1 MTGRGI
7 VPRAATSAVT
17 LGSPSSLAGTVVIAR
32 RTAGA
37 DLPLVV
43 VADLVIPVDH
53 PEPLAVARL
62 AIPADHPVP
71 LHPLPFPEVLLSAAV
86 RGEEAA
92 EQAVVLEALILGANS
107 ATSLIAEWKTQTR
120 ISNIEMGVL
129 NGTVVS
135 VIARVTG
142 TVTPART
149 RKCVNKA
156 GAEVLI

>member
-17 LGSPSSLAGTVVIAR
+17 LGSPSSLAGAVAR
-32 RTAGA
+32 RTPGA

-71 LHPLPFPEVLLSAAV
+71 LHPLPFPEVLLPAAG

-92 EQAVVLEALILGANS
+92 GQAVVLEALILGANS
-107 ATSLIAEWKTQTR
+107 AMSLIAEWKTQTR

>member
-17 LGSPSSLAGTVVIAR
+17 LGSPSSLAGAVAR
-32 RTAGA
+32 RTPGA

-71 LHPLPFPEVLLSAAV
+71 LHPLPFPEVLLPAAV

-92 EQAVVLEALILGANS
+92 EQAVVLEALILDANS
-107 ATSLIAEWKTQTR
+107 AMSLIAEWKTQTR

>member
-17 LGSPSSLAGTVVIAR
+17 LGSPSSLAGAVAR

-53 PEPLAVARL
+53 PEPLAVVRL

-71 LHPLPFPEVLLSAAV
+71 LHPLPFPEVLLPAAV

-92 EQAVVLEALILGANS
+92 GQAVVLEALILGANS
-107 ATSLIAEWKTQTR
+107 AMSLIAEWKTQTR
-120 ISNIEMGVL
+120 ISNIEIGVL

>member
-17 LGSPSSLAGTVVIAR
+17 LGSPSSLAGAVAR
-32 RTAGA
+32 RTPGA

-53 PEPLAVARL
+53 PEPLEVARL

-71 LHPLPFPEVLLSAAV
+71 LHPLPFPEVLLPAAV

-92 EQAVVLEALILGANS
+92 GQAVVLEALILGANS

>member
-17 LGSPSSLAGTVVIAR
+17 HGSPSSLAGAVAR
-32 RTAGA
+32 RTPGA

-71 LHPLPFPEVLLSAAV
+71 LHPLPFPEVLLPAAV

-92 EQAVVLEALILGANS
+92 GQAVVLEALILGANS
-107 ATSLIAEWKTQTR
+107 AMSLIAEWKTQTR

>member
-17 LGSPSSLAGTVVIAR
+17 LGSPSSLAGAVAR

-71 LHPLPFPEVLLSAAV
+71 LHPLPFPEVLLPAAV

-92 EQAVVLEALILGANS
+92 GQAVVLEALILGANS
-107 ATSLIAEWKTQTR
+107 AMSLIAEWKIQTR
-120 ISNIEMGVL
+120 ISNIETGVL

>member
-17 LGSPSSLAGTVVIAR
+17 LGSPSSLAGAVAR

-53 PEPLAVARL
+53 PEPLAVAGL

-71 LHPLPFPEVLLSAAV
+71 LHPLPFPEVLLPAAV

-107 ATSLIAEWKTQTR
+107 AMSLIAEWKTQTR

-149 RKCVNKA
+149 RKCVNMA

>member
-7 VPRAATSAVT
+7 VPRVATSAVT
-17 LGSPSSLAGTVVIAR
+17 LGSPSSLAGTVAR

-71 LHPLPFPEVLLSAAV
+71 LHPLPFPEVLLPAAV

-92 EQAVVLEALILGANS
+92 GQAVVLEALILGANS
-107 ATSLIAEWKTQTR
+107 AMSLIAEWKTQTR

>member
-17 LGSPSSLAGTVVIAR
+17 LGSPSSLAGAVAR
-32 RTAGA
+32 RTPGA

-71 LHPLPFPEVLLSAAV
+71 LHPLPFSEVLLPAAV

-92 EQAVVLEALILGANS
+92 GQAVVLEALILGANS
-107 ATSLIAEWKTQTR
+107 AMSLIAEWKTQTR

>member
-17 LGSPSSLAGTVVIAR
+17 LGSPSSLAGAVAR
-32 RTAGA
+32 RTTGA

-71 LHPLPFPEVLLSAAV
+71 LHPLPFPEVLLPAAV

-92 EQAVVLEALILGANS
+92 GQAVVLEALILGANS
-107 ATSLIAEWKTQTR
+107 VMSLIAEWKTQTR

>member
-7 VPRAATSAVT
+7 VPRAATSAGT
-17 LGSPSSLAGTVVIAR
+17 LGSPSSLAGAVAR
-32 RTAGA
+32 RTPGA

-71 LHPLPFPEVLLSAAV
+71 LHPLPFPEVLLPAAV

-107 ATSLIAEWKTQTR
+107 AMSLIAEWKTQTR

>member
-17 LGSPSSLAGTVVIAR
+17 LGSPSSLAGAVAR
-32 RTAGA
+32 RTPGA

-71 LHPLPFPEVLLSAAV
+71 LHPLPFPEVLLPAAV

-92 EQAVVLEALILGANS
+92 GQAVVLEALILGANS
-107 ATSLIAEWKTQTR
+107 VMSLIEEWKTQTL

>member
-17 LGSPSSLAGTVVIAR
+17 LGSPSSLAGAVAR
-32 RTAGA
+32 RTPGA

>member
-1 MTGRGI
+1 MTGHGI

-17 LGSPSSLAGTVVIAR
+17 LGSPSSLAGAVAR
-32 RTAGA
+32 RTPGA

-71 LHPLPFPEVLLSAAV
+71 LHPLPFPEVLLPAAV
-86 RGEEAA
+86 RREEAA
-92 EQAVVLEALILGANS
+92 GQAVVLEALILGANS
-107 ATSLIAEWKTQTR
+107 AMSLIAEWKTQTR

>member
-17 LGSPSSLAGTVVIAR
+17 LGSPSSLAGAVAR

-71 LHPLPFPEVLLSAAV
+71 LHPLPFPEVLLPAAV

-92 EQAVVLEALILGANS
+92 GQAVVLEALILGANS
-107 ATSLIAEWKTQTR
+107 AMSLIAEWKTQTR

>member
-17 LGSPSSLAGTVVIAR
+17 LGSPSSLAGAVAR

-71 LHPLPFPEVLLSAAV
+71 LHPLPFPEVLLPAAV

-92 EQAVVLEALILGANS
+92 GQAVVLEALILGANS
-107 ATSLIAEWKTQTR
+107 AMSLIAEWKTQTR

-149 RKCVNKA
+149 RKCVNMA

>member
-17 LGSPSSLAGTVVIAR
+17 LGSPSSLAGAVAR

-71 LHPLPFPEVLLSAAV
+71 LHPLPFPEVLLPAAV

-92 EQAVVLEALILGANS
+92 GQAVVLEALILGANS
-107 ATSLIAEWKTQTR
+107 VMSLIEEWKTQTR

>member
-17 LGSPSSLAGTVVIAR
+17 LGSPSSLAGAVAR

-71 LHPLPFPEVLLSAAV
+71 LHPLPFPEVLLPAAV

-92 EQAVVLEALILGANS
+92 GQAVVLEALILGANS
-107 ATSLIAEWKTQTR
+107 AMSLIAEWKTQTR

-156 GAEVLI
+156 GAEELI

>member
-17 LGSPSSLAGTVVIAR
+17 LGSPSSLAGAVAR
-32 RTAGA
+32 RTPGA

-71 LHPLPFPEVLLSAAV
+71 LHPLPFPEVLLPAAV

-92 EQAVVLEALILGANS
+92 GQAVVLEALIPGANS
-107 ATSLIAEWKTQTR
+107 VMSLIEEWKTQTR

>member
-1 MTGRGI
+1 MTGHGI
-7 VPRAATSAVT
+7 VHRVATSAVT
-17 LGSPSSLAGTVVIAR
+17 LGSPSSLAGAVAR
-32 RTAGA
+32 RTPGA

-71 LHPLPFPEVLLSAAV
+71 LHPLPFPEVLLPAAV

-92 EQAVVLEALILGANS
+92 GQAVVLEALILGANS
-107 ATSLIAEWKTQTR
+107 AMSLIAEWKTQTR

>member
-17 LGSPSSLAGTVVIAR
+17 LGSPSSLAGAVAR
-32 RTAGA
+32 RTTGA
-37 DLPLVV
+37 YLPLVV

-71 LHPLPFPEVLLSAAV
+71 LHPLPFPEVLLPAAV

-92 EQAVVLEALILGANS
+92 GQAVVLEALILGANS
-107 ATSLIAEWKTQTR
+107 AMSLIAEWKTQTR

>member
-17 LGSPSSLAGTVVIAR
+17 LGSPSSLAGAVAR
-32 RTAGA
+32 RTPGA

-43 VADLVIPVDH
+43 VADL
-53 PEPLAVARL
+53 VARL

-71 LHPLPFPEVLLSAAV
+71 LHPLPFPEVLLPAAV

-92 EQAVVLEALILGANS
+92 GQAVVLEALILGANS
-107 ATSLIAEWKTQTR
+107 AMSLIAEWKTQTR

>member
-17 LGSPSSLAGTVVIAR
+17 LGSPSSLAGAVAR
-32 RTAGA
+32 RTTGA

-53 PEPLAVARL
+53 PEPLAVAGL

-71 LHPLPFPEVLLSAAV
+71 LHPLPFPEVLLPAAV

-92 EQAVVLEALILGANS
+92 GQAVVLEALILGANS
-107 ATSLIAEWKTQTR
+107 AMSLIAEWKTQTR

>member
-17 LGSPSSLAGTVVIAR
+17 LGSPSSLAGAVAR
-32 RTAGA
+32 RTPGA

-53 PEPLAVARL
+53 PEPLAVAGL

-71 LHPLPFPEVLLSAAV
+71 LHPLPFPEVLLPAAV

-107 ATSLIAEWKTQTR
+107 AMSLIAEWKTQTR

>member
-17 LGSPSSLAGTVVIAR
+17 LGSPSSLAGAVAR

-53 PEPLAVARL
+53 PEPLAVAGL
-62 AIPADHPVP
+62 AIPADHLVP
-71 LHPLPFPEVLLSAAV
+71 LHPLPFPEVLLPAAV

-92 EQAVVLEALILGANS
+92 GQAVVLEALILGANS
-107 ATSLIAEWKTQTR
+107 AMSLIAEWKTQTR

>member
-17 LGSPSSLAGTVVIAR
+17 LGSPSSLAGAVAR
-32 RTAGA
+32 RTPGA

-53 PEPLAVARL
+53 PEPLAVAGL
-62 AIPADHPVP
+62 AIPADHLVP
-71 LHPLPFPEVLLSAAV
+71 LHPLPFPEVLLPAAV

-107 ATSLIAEWKTQTR
+107 AMSLIAEWKTQTR

>member
-1 MTGRGI
+1 MTGHGI

-17 LGSPSSLAGTVVIAR
+17 LGSPSSLAGAVAR
-32 RTAGA
+32 RTPGA

-53 PEPLAVARL
+53 PEPLAVACL

-71 LHPLPFPEVLLSAAV
+71 LHPLPFPEVLLPAAV

-92 EQAVVLEALILGANS
+92 GQAVVLEALILGANS
-107 ATSLIAEWKTQTR
+107 AMSLIAEWKTQTR

>member
-17 LGSPSSLAGTVVIAR
+17 LGSPSSLAGAVAR
-32 RTAGA
+32 RTPGA

-71 LHPLPFPEVLLSAAV
+71 LHPLPFPEVLLPAAI

-92 EQAVVLEALILGANS
+92 GQAVVLEALILGANS
-107 ATSLIAEWKTQTR
+107 AMSLIAEWKTQTR

>member
-17 LGSPSSLAGTVVIAR
+17 LGSPSSLAGAVAR
-32 RTAGA
+32 RTPGA

-71 LHPLPFPEVLLSAAV
+71 LHPLPFPGVLLPAAV

-92 EQAVVLEALILGANS
+92 GQAVVLEALILGANS
-107 ATSLIAEWKTQTR
+107 AMSLIAEWKTQTR

>member
-7 VPRAATSAVT
+7 VPRVATSAVT
-17 LGSPSSLAGTVVIAR
+17 LGSPSSLAGAVAR
-32 RTAGA
+32 RTPGA

-71 LHPLPFPEVLLSAAV
+71 LHPLPFPEVLLPAAV

-92 EQAVVLEALILGANS
+92 GQAVVLEALILGANS
-107 ATSLIAEWKTQTR
+107 VMSLIEGWKTQTL

>member
-17 LGSPSSLAGTVVIAR
+17 LGSPSSLAGAVAR
-32 RTAGA
+32 RTPGA

-53 PEPLAVARL
+53 PEPLAVVRL

-71 LHPLPFPEVLLSAAV
+71 LHPLPFPEVLLPAAV

-92 EQAVVLEALILGANS
+92 GQAVVLEALILGANS
-107 ATSLIAEWKTQTR
+107 AMSLIAEWKTQTR

>member
-17 LGSPSSLAGTVVIAR
+17 LGSPSSLAGAVAR
-32 RTAGA
+32 STPGA

-71 LHPLPFPEVLLSAAV
+71 LHPLPFPEVLLPAAV

-107 ATSLIAEWKTQTR
+107 AMSLIAEWKTQTR

>member
-17 LGSPSSLAGTVVIAR
+17 LGSPSSLAGAVAC
-32 RTAGA
+32 RTPGA

-71 LHPLPFPEVLLSAAV
+71 LHPLPFPEVLLPAAV

-92 EQAVVLEALILGANS
+92 GQAVVLEALILGANS
-107 ATSLIAEWKTQTR
+107 AMSLIAEWKTQTR

>member
-17 LGSPSSLAGTVVIAR
+17 LGSPSSLAGAVAR

-53 PEPLAVARL
+53 PEPLALARL

-71 LHPLPFPEVLLSAAV
+71 LHPLPFPEVLLPAAV

-92 EQAVVLEALILGANS
+92 EQAVVLEALIQGANS
-107 ATSLIAEWKTQTR
+107 AMSLIAEWKTQTR

>member
-17 LGSPSSLAGTVVIAR
+17 LGLPSSLAGAVAR
-32 RTAGA
+32 RTPGA

-71 LHPLPFPEVLLSAAV
+71 LHPLPFPEVLLPAAV

-92 EQAVVLEALILGANS
+92 GQAVVLEALILGANS
-107 ATSLIAEWKTQTR
+107 AMSLIAEWKTQTR

>member
-17 LGSPSSLAGTVVIAR
+17 LGSPSSLAGAVAR

-71 LHPLPFPEVLLSAAV
+71 LHPLPFPEVLLPAAV

-107 ATSLIAEWKTQTR
+107 AMSLIAEWKTQTR

>member
-17 LGSPSSLAGTVVIAR
+17 LGSPSSLAGAVAR
-32 RTAGA
+32 RTPGA

-71 LHPLPFPEVLLSAAV
+71 LHPLPFPEVLLPAAV

-92 EQAVVLEALILGANS
+92 GQAVVLEALILGANS
-107 ATSLIAEWKTQTR
+107 AMSLIAEWKTQTL

>member
-17 LGSPSSLAGTVVIAR
+17 LGSPSSLAGAVAR
-32 RTAGA
+32 RTPGA

-53 PEPLAVARL
+53 PEPLAVVRL

-71 LHPLPFPEVLLSAAV
+71 LHPLPFPEVLLPAAV

-92 EQAVVLEALILGANS
+92 GQAVVLEALILGANS
-107 ATSLIAEWKTQTR
+107 VMSLIEEWKTQTL

>member
-17 LGSPSSLAGTVVIAR
+17 LGSPSSLAGAVAR
-32 RTAGA
+32 RTPGA

-71 LHPLPFPEVLLSAAV
+71 LHPLPFPEVLLPAAV

-92 EQAVVLEALILGANS
+92 GQAVVLEALILGANS
-107 ATSLIAEWKTQTR
+107 AMLLIAEWKTQTR

>member
-17 LGSPSSLAGTVVIAR
+17 LGSPSSLAGAVAR
-32 RTAGA
+32 RTPGA

-71 LHPLPFPEVLLSAAV
+71 LHPLPFPEVLLPAAV

-107 ATSLIAEWKTQTR
+107 AMSLIAEWKTQTR